1 MISSLEQKPD
11 QGGKNGSPRA
21 HIDVGVRV
29 GRLTVAAPTEQR
41 KNGYVVWRCR
51 CDCGGEALLD
61 TRCLQRGAV
70 RDCGCLSKVKPGRK
84 DISGMRFG
92 KLVAVAPTGE
102 AAGGSAVWRCACDC
116 GGSVCVSL
124 HQLTSGY
131 RKSCGCLS
139 HPARKGFIG
148 KRFGR
153 LTVTD
158 YAGKQAG
165 MHRWKCLC
173 DCGRETVVGQTLL
186 QTGKTRSCGCLQAE
200 IYRENLKLVD
210 GTSVTLL
217 EARKNKLNSNNTSG
231 FTGVH
236 WNQQREKW
244 VAQICFKGKT
254 YHLGS
259 FDSQQDAV
267 SARRRGEE
275 MHDSFLEWYYANKPP
290 L

>member
-1 MISSLEQKPD
+1 MISSLEQKLD
-11 QGGKNGSPRA
+11 QGGKNGAPRA

-29 GRLTVAAPTEQR
+29 GRLTVAAPTKQR

-61 TRCLQRGAV
+61 TRCLQRGTV

-102 AAGGSAVWRCACDC
+102 AVGGSAVWRCTCDC

-139 HPARKGFIG
+139 HPARKDFIG

-259 FDSQQDAV
+259 FDNQQDAV
-267 SARRRGEE
+267 LARRRGEE
-275 MHDSFLEWYYANKPP
+275 MHDSFLEWYHANKPP